1 MADTTSDVKLRIEAL
16 ADIASAKEEIAKQF
30 SEVETMLKKI
40 GTSEAKELGKQIS
53 AVMEGI
59 KKNAIDA
66 EDIEQI
72 ALAFSGISD
81 LSKLTDNNIKNIS
94 QSIDNTVGNSRK
106 LSDWMGKV
114 AKSGSESKKFW
125 GNISDSID
133 DIVPEARSFT
143 DSVSKWAQ
151 RIPGVSSL
159 LGKMGA
165 AAGPLAL
172 GFKAVAAAAAT
183 AIGVLK
189 EWQSTYLTV
198 ADRKMR
204 IDGEVASNDRAAQLA
219 RLELAERRRREEVEG
234 KRAIEDAQ
242 NAINAIDRQRDY
254 YIGLKS
260 SDVMDS
266 EGRQLAQRDYE
277 RREEDTTAALSLERM
292 KTQKID
298 LENEK
303 KELDKRREAEQRFV
317 AKEEE
322 RLGKISQLKQKM
334 DVERSAFTKYAE
346 EMYRQQGL
354 DTTQQS
360 VMDKINGFV
369 SGQMKNWM
377 NDKMAG
383 VAASLGINDFDP
395 QKAQQL
401 FENYADQERNLKK
414 SLDDKKREIE
424 GLDLDIEKNKR
435 DMELLAKGIAKNEAE
450 TKARKAQREYEDAL
464 VTKERDMRITETSV
478 DNMAVKNRL
487 TAMGLG
493 GGNVGGFGGEIS
505 KTTKEILAELKEQR
519 REGMRKGL
527 TDSKSMNGPA
537 IAARTRLG
545 DIGWGM

>member
-81 LSKLTDNNIKNIS
+81 LSKLTDNNIKSIS

-254 YIGLKS
+254 YKGLKS

-277 RREEDTTAALSLERM
+277 RREEDTTAKLSLERM

-303 KELDKRREAEQRFV
+303 KELDKRREAEQEFV

-401 FENYADQERNLKK
+401 FENYADQERNLRK

-435 DMELLAKGIAKNEAE
+435 DVELLAKGIAKNEAE
-450 TKARKAQREYEDAL
+450 TEARKAQREYEDAL
-464 VTKERDMRITETSV
+464 VTKERDMRITEASV
-478 DNMAVKNRL
+478 DNMAFKNRL

-527 TDSKSMNGPA
+527 TDPKSMNGPP
-537 IAARTRLG
+537 IAARARLG